1 VVLLDGKAF
10 AKKIRSDLAT
20 RIRTFS
26 ARTGTIPGLATLLVG
41 DNAASKV
48 YVGSKVKACG
58 EVGIHSRKLEL
69 AADLAESSLV
79 KEIDALN
86 GDPAIHGIL
95 VQLPLPKQIRPE
107 RILDAVD
114 PSKDVDG
121 FHVINAGRLA
131 TGQPGFVPCTPLG
144 IVRLLEEYKVP
155 IEGKRAVVVGRSN
168 IVGKPVAQL
177 LLNRH
182 ATVTICHS
190 RTKDLPEVCRE
201 ADILIAALG
210 KAQIVRGDWIKTGAA
225 VVDVGINRLSDGTL
239 TGDVMFS
246 EASERAGWL
255 TPVPGGVGPLTIA
268 MLLSNT
274 LEAAEKWME
283 RK

>member
-1 VVLLDGKAF
+1 MLLDGKAF
-10 AKKIRSDLAT
+10 AKKIRSDLTT

-26 ARTGTIPGLATLLVG
+26 ARTGVIPGLATLLVG

-48 YVGSKVKACG
+48 YVGSKVKTCG
-58 EVGIHSRKLEL
+58 EVGIHSRKIEL
-69 AADLAESSLV
+69 SADLAEGSLI
-79 KEIDALN
+79 KEIEALN
-86 GDPAIHGIL
+86 RDPAIHGIL

-190 RTKDLPEVCRE
+190 RTIDLPAVCRE
-201 ADILIAALG
+201 ADILIAAIG
-210 KAQIVRGDWIKTGAA
+210 KAEVVRGDWIQPGAA
-225 VVDVGINRLSDGTL
+225 VVDVGINRNPDGTL
-239 TGDVMFS
+239 TGDVKFS